1 MADDCFRRAWR
12 LGARDR
18 NGDQAVVT
26 DHAEADE
33 CFSRIAIVP
42 TAGDEA
48 IGAYANDGVSSEPH
62 SAGVATLEKRV
73 FVAADFRFDPMISS
87 RAANTR
93 AYACSLSAQVGS
105 LVDSDEMLVLP

>member
-1 MADDCFRRAWR
+1 MAP
-12 LGARDR
+12 L
-18 NGDQAVVT
+18 
-26 DHAEADE
+26 
-33 CFSRIAIVP
+33 
-42 TAGDEA
+42 
-48 IGAYANDGVSSEPH
+48 
-62 SAGVATLEKRV
+62 ATLEKRV